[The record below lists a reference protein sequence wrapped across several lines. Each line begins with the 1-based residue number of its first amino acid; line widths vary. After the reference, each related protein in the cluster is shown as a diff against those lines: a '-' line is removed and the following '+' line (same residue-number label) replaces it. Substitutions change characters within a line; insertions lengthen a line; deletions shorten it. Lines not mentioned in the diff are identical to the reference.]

1 MFSLELCR
9 AMDADRQRQVERAML
24 RRRLLDA
31 LAIRS
36 TGHAHEGSMSA
47 GRDTRP
53 GTSGSPAL
61 GPAR

>member
-9 AMDADRQRQVERAML
+9 AIDADRQRQVERAML

-31 LAIRS
+31 LAIRP
-36 TGHAHEGSMSA
+36 TGPAEGDSMSG

-53 GTSGSPAL
+53 GTAGSAAL